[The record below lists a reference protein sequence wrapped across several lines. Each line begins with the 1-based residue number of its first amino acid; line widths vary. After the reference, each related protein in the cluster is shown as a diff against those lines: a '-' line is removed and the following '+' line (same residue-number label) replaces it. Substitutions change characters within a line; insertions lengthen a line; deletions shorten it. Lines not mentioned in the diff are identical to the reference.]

1 MEGPKFEIGYWNIRG
16 LGAPLR
22 LMAEYSEMPYTA
34 KCYDVSEKEGGGW
47 DLSAWF
53 GPKEELKQT
62 NPLMNL
68 PYVKDTDGTIITQSN
83 ACFAYLG
90 QKTGLSGSTPL
101 ERARCTE
108 LLCEAMDLRNSMVS
122 KFYNPSTTIEDLCN
136 LVVKSGSLPKLE
148 ASITSGPYFF
158 GCSPTAAD
166 FHVFELVDQLTF
178 MLEKIGKDD
187 PSVSPCLREWSYPKL
202 LALRAAM
209 LAEPTCQNYFNGP
222 LAKLPLNNKMACFGA
237 TPSGAKWVPG
247 QACEWAETTNAPVRN
262 AAFMFIKPH
271 AVTPAVHNMIEGY
284 LAAKGI
290 RVISSGDI
298 SPQVKLPDGSKG
310 SIFDAV
316 EDQDFSECLETLK
329 AIYAGPTAP
338 VRNAAFM
345 FVKPHAV
352 TPAVHYMVEGYLAAK
367 GIRVISSGDISA
379 EEIDEKKLIDQHYY
393 SIASKATILKPA
405 QLNVPGEKFKAQ
417 FGLGWEE
424 ALATGTVVNAMDAC
438 EIFGCDADTLDK
450 AWAACKKA
458 KNLVK
463 FGGGF
468 YCGHVTI
475 GDKSLYVFNGFFMS
489 MRTKFTTPGLKITYF
504 SVDWEASSCSW
515 ADFRG
520 ALLGPTDPADAPAD
534 SLRGLVNAKWE
545 ALGLASA
552 PDVGDNGVHAS
563 ASPFEALAERMNWLG
578 ADCASDPFGSALL
591 AAGIPMETIKAWSV
605 DPQVKLP
612 DGSKGSIFD
621 AVEDQDF
628 SECLETLKAL
638 FSIA

>member
-178 MLEKIGKDD
+178 VLEKIGKDD
-187 PSVSPCLREWSYPKL
+187 PSVPPCLRKWSYPKL

-247 QACEWAETTNAPVRN
+247 QACEWAETTN
-262 AAFMFIKPH
+262 
-271 AVTPAVHNMIEGY
+271 
-284 LAAKGI
+284 
-290 RVISSGDI
+290 
-298 SPQVKLPDGSKG
+298 
-310 SIFDAV
+310 
-316 EDQDFSECLETLK
+316 
-329 AIYAGPTAP
+329 AP

-520 ALLGPTDPADAPAD
+520 ALLGPTDPGDAPAD

>member
-298 SPQVKLPDGSKG
+298 S
-310 SIFDAV
+310 
-316 EDQDFSECLETLK
+316 
-329 AIYAGPTAP
+329 
-338 VRNAAFM
+338 
-345 FVKPHAV
+345 
-352 TPAVHYMVEGYLAAK
+352 
-367 GIRVISSGDISA
+367 A